1 MIFCQEIAL
10 RNRDDINKKSA
21 CVYSAAELALPH
33 KAHNLESENG
43 HKKPTTQAQ
52 VQKGQIGQ
60 VLQVF

>member
-1 MIFCQEIAL
+1 MTLTKNPRVSTQQ
-10 RNRDDINKKSA
+10 SS
-21 CVYSAAELALPH
+21 VELSVAALPH